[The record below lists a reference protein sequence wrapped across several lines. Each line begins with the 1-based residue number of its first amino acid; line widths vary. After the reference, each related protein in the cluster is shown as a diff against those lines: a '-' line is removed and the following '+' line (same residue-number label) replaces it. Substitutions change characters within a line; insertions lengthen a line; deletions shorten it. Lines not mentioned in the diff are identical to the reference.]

1 MKKNKWILYLG
12 IVSFLGTFLIYKRL
26 PEQIPI
32 HWGINGEV
40 DNYGSRMMALVT
52 GIMPVGLYLLMLYLP
67 KIDPRRE
74 NYAKHS
80 GAYGVMQMSIV
91 LFFIVIHWAIMY
103 FSLGN
108 TFNIGRLVT
117 IGIGILFIII
127 GNYMS
132 QIRHN
137 YFIGIKTPWTLAS
150 EYVWKKTHRLGGIVF
165 IISGILMGLSTF
177 IDYKFSGTIIVVLII
192 GMITGLYLY
201 SYLVF
206 NKNERS
212 K

>member
-32 HWGINGEV
+32 HWGIEGEV

-52 GIMPVGLYLLMLYLP
+52 GIMPVGLYLLILYLP
-67 KIDPRRE
+67 KIDTRRE

-127 GNYMS
+127 RYDMSHIRYNYCICMEENAS
-132 QIRHN
+132 TGWNSLHN
-137 YFIGIKTPWTLAS
+137 FRNFDGFKHFY
-150 EYVWKKTHRLGGIVF
+150 
-165 IISGILMGLSTF
+165 
-177 IDYKFSGTIIVVLII
+177 
-192 GMITGLYLY
+192 
-201 SYLVF
+201 
-206 NKNERS
+206 
-212 K
+212 